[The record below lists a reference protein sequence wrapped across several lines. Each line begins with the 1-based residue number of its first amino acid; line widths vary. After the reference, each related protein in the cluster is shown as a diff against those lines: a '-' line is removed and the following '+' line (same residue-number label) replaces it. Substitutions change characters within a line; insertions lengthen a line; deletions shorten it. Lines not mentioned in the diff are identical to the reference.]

1 MCTPYTIDTIGRQAG
16 PTLVKNVA
24 RNRRQVSQWY
34 MFHEIRETFRESPQ
48 LFCFISS
55 QQEKDCRDNP
65 LAIRMWGRLSTM
77 SESIT
82 CVAFI
87 SADLEEEETDRSKGK
102 GRRCQLCTSK
112 DELKKSFQKNI
123 YFGRVVHGLVWWE
136 PEGHP
141 IFWSV
146 HSNQA
151 SVLLFILFF
160 KSSWCGM
167 ELNEFRPP
175 NSSDDLCLLF
185 CLFLLLRF
193 LVTVS
198 WLLRHFV
205 LFLCLCILDS

>member
-1 MCTPYTIDTIGRQAG
+1 MYSTPYTIDTIGRQAG

-146 HSNQA
+146 HSTKRPFFYSSFSSNHPGA
-151 SVLLFILFF
+151 AWNWMNSVPQTAATIFAFSSVCFFFYGSLLLYLGFSAILFY
-160 KSSWCGM
+160 
-167 ELNEFRPP
+167 
-175 NSSDDLCLLF
+175 F
-185 CLFLLLRF
+185 CAC
-193 LVTVS
+193 VY
-198 WLLRHFV
+198 
-205 LFLCLCILDS
+205 